1 MIDEETNKEDQT
13 IKPNNPKKF
22 NKKKVIIS
30 VGVGVVV
37 IGIII
42 TILIVFLKEKT
53 ESDPAHDEDH
63 PEQDQNHLEQDQD
76 HHQEKLNIIINRKL
90 NEVKQYKEIIT
101 EITSIEFSS
110 NNPSKRFLDSN
121 NKNII
126 INYLF
131 NIYDVEYKT
140 EEILYSAYLVISN
153 ITERKNNL
161 EEESLGGYDILS
173 NEEIKEDI
181 PIIDLKFNHL
191 GNIIKFSYPE
201 KINSTLFSYLNNFM
215 IKVIPDLSKSE
226 INDKYIKSK
235 KINEFSNGEISFEDG
250 TINEED
256 NI

>member
-1 MIDEETNKEDQT
+1 MADKEKKENEEQNVV
-13 IKPNNPKKF
+13 PNNQNNSRRSYKKI
-22 NKKKVIIS
+22 VIIL
-30 VGVGVVV
+30 VVVGVVV
-37 IGIII
+37 IIGIII
-42 TILIVFLKEKT
+42 AILIVFLNQK
-53 ESDPAHDEDH
+53 SNHQHPIPDHIPDPI
-63 PEQDQNHLEQDQD
+63 PEPIPDPV
-76 HHQEKLNIIINRKL
+76 NITINRKL
-90 NEVKQYKEIIT
+90 NEVKLYKEIIT

-201 KINSTLFSYLNNFM
+201 KINSTLFSYLNDFM
-215 IKVIPDLSKSE
+215 I
-226 INDKYIKSK
+226 
-235 KINEFSNGEISFEDG
+235 
-250 TINEED
+250 
-256 NI
+256 